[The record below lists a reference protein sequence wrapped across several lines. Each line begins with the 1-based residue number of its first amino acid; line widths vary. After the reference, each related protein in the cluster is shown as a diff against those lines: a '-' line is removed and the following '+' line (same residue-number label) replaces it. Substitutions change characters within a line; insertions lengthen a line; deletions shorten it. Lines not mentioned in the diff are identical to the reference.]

1 MKRLEDIL
9 KEYADKQDELIE
21 VLKGLVEDQNT
32 IIEEQD
38 DEIEYLKERIEE
50 LEWRIPND
58 YPNEERDRERE
69 VLGIWIK

>member
-1 MKRLEDIL
+1 
-9 KEYADKQDELIE
+9 
-21 VLKGLVEDQNT
+21 
-32 IIEEQD
+32 
-38 DEIEYLKERIEE
+38 